1 MDRYLYF
8 NGHSSEEYGAHIEYK
23 PNIPTPAA
31 KLQEYVVPGRSGK
44 LHADLGYY
52 DDITVTYQLY
62 FHGKRPTA
70 EELRPIKDWLCASP
84 GPHDLAD
91 GYDPG
96 YFYRATATMSST
108 KNILDRYG
116 RFQAQFSCDPRHFAV
131 AGQQPQNL
139 TSGQKLFNPYAQTA
153 KPLWEITGNGLDGT
167 LEVNGHTFKLTTSS
181 DQHAFL
187 ECETEDAYLAD
198 GTNINPTTS
207 GPYPTLQPG
216 ENTVSWSGGIT
227 GVIVTPRWWTL

>member
-70 EELRPIKDWLCASP
+70 EELRPIKDWLCAIP

-91 GYDPG
+91 SYDPG
-96 YFYRATATMSST
+96 YFYRATATMSNT

-153 KPLWEITGNGLDGT
+153 QAALGDHRQRAGRHPESKRLHFQVDD
-167 LEVNGHTFKLTTSS
+167 FFRS
-181 DQHAFL
+181 ARFF
-187 ECETEDAYLAD
+187 
-198 GTNINPTTS
+198 
-207 GPYPTLQPG
+207 
-216 ENTVSWSGGIT
+216 
-227 GVIVTPRWWTL
+227 GVRD

>member
-96 YFYRATATMSST
+96 YFYRATATLSNT
-108 KNILDRYG
+108 ANILDRYG
-116 RFQAQFSCDPRHFAV
+116 RFQVQFSCDPRHFAV
-131 AGQQPQNL
+131 AGQQPQKL
-139 TSGQKLFNPYAQTA
+139 TNGQKLFNPLCPDGQAALGDHRQRAGRRPGSERPHFQADDFFRTA
-153 KPLWEITGNGLDGT
+153 RFSGVRDRGRLPGRR
-167 LEVNGHTFKLTTSS
+167 H
-181 DQHAFL
+181 QH
-187 ECETEDAYLAD
+187 
-198 GTNINPTTS
+198 
-207 GPYPTLQPG
+207 QPD
-216 ENTVSWSGGIT
+216 NQRPV
-227 GVIVTPRWWTL
+227 PHAAAR